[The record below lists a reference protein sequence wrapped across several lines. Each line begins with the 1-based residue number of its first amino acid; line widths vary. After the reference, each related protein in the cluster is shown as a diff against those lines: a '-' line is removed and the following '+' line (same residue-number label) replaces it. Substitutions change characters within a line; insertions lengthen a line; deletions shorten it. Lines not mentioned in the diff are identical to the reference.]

1 MTRAITEQAE
11 LWGLQPEIVAE
22 MGGRLSEFWK
32 GFAECV
38 TTKTRD
44 TRAYGFAYL
53 SGLLRIDRCRN
64 MAEIGRQTGVS
75 EQNMQHFMSNSLWD
89 GHVMIGQVQ
98 QAIGKRPELQQGIL
112 VIDESADEKAGL
124 HSAGSGR
131 QHNGRLGKIDVA
143 QVGVFATLVRDHH
156 WSWVDGELF
165 LPEVWFSEAYAKK
178 RTASGIPTERRF
190 ETKVELAWR
199 LIERIYAGPIAFEA
213 VAFDSLYG
221 RSVWLR
227 DQCRAKNIEYYADI
241 PRSGWVY
248 LEAPTAEFPVG
259 KRGKPLKQKP
269 IWTGANALKAE
280 SLLDD
285 PQTEWHTL
293 TLRPTERGYLVADFA
308 GRQVWTTRSDGTVV
322 AETLLLRRDS
332 DRVTYSLTNA
342 PTESPLQLLAERKS
356 QRSFVERSIQ
366 DAKSDL
372 GWDDFRAI
380 KYRAWEHQL
389 AFTILASWFV
399 AETRLDWERDMPA
412 DPSLFEHYQ
421 TDVLPALSMA
431 NVREMLRAAMPLP
444 QLSTDDAI
452 ALVLKHLDN
461 RTRSRRSRLKRRM

>member
-1 MTRAITEQAE
+1 MTRTITEQAE
-11 LWGLQPEIVAE
+11 LWGLRSEVVAE
-22 MGGRLSEFWK
+22 LGNRLSGFWER
-32 GFAECV
+32 FAGCV
-38 TTKTRD
+38 ATKTRD
-44 TRAYGFAYL
+44 SQAYGLAYI
-53 SGLLRIDRCRN
+53 SGLLRIDRART

-75 EQNMQHFMSNSLWD
+75 EQNMQHFISNSPWQ
-89 GHVMIGQVQ
+89 GQRIVQQVQ
-98 QAIGKRPELQQGIL
+98 QEISTRTEFHGGVL

-165 LPEVWFSEAYAKK
+165 LPEAWFSEAYAEK

-199 LIERIYAGPIAFEA
+199 LIERIDAGPITFEA
-213 VAFDSLYG
+213 VTFDSLYG

-227 DQCRAKNIEYYADI
+227 DQCRAQNIEYYADI
-241 PRSGWVY
+241 PRDGWVY
-248 LEAPTAEFPVG
+248 LTPPTAEFPVG
-259 KRGKPLKQKP
+259 KRGKLLKKKP
-269 IWTGANALKAE
+269 IWTGSNALKAE

-293 TLRPTERGYLVADFA
+293 TLRPSERGYLVADFA
-308 GRQVWTTRSDGTVV
+308 CRQVWTTRSDGTVV

-342 PTESPLQLLAERKS
+342 PAESPLQLLAERKS

-389 AFTILASWFV
+389 AFTVLASWFV

-412 DPSLFEHYQ
+412 DPTLLDHYQ
-421 TDVLPALSMA
+421 TDVLPTLSMA
-431 NVREMLRAAMPLP
+431 NVRDMLRAAMPLP